1 MPKGQFIGEFELYVL
16 LAAQALGEDGAYGA
30 TIRRHI
36 EERTGREVAVGAIY
50 ATLARLADKRLVD
63 FHMSTPEPV
72 PGGRTRKHVRLT
84 PAGLRALTH
93 STGSLVKLIDAVSAA
108 GRGRSR

>member
-16 LAAQALGEDGAYGA
+16 LAAQALGDDAYGA

-36 EERTGREVAVGAIY
+36 EDRTGREVAVGAIY

-63 FHMSTPEPV
+63 FHLSAPEPV

-84 PAGLRALTH
+84 PAGQRALAH
-93 STGSLVKLIDAVSAA
+93 STGSIVKLIDAVAAA
-108 GRGRSR
+108 GRSRTR